1 MGQNGFPAISSAS
14 HALQRTRGRYAALR
28 LKSTQSL
35 CTRPKWPPLAMFAP
49 AHLGLRRQFDDDRE
63 QRLCA
68 GSDQGR
74 WHGGCSPQRVASLQ
88 SSAAAPRRRAWDEPS
103 RSPAL
108 EKFYRELMGVEKLP
122 SAPEIARRT
131 LATVNRDK
139 ASLQDLATL
148 IARDQALAARL
159 LRLANGAFFAVRG
172 KVTSIAQAVTLL
184 GFERV
189 RDLVLSL
196 SVWGALEGTSATA
209 RRFRKRLWVHSS
221 MVAAA
226 ARMLAERTNR
236 DEASAFTAGLLHD
249 VGKLVLGLRL
259 GDTYWELLEDAIT
272 DGGAAEAERAALSC
286 DHATVGGWLLQLWG
300 MPPDLVEAVALHTDP
315 LVTDQGLDTTT
326 IIAVADRLLHATDA
340 NGSAR
345 DDVLDEL
352 RTAVPGVVEADAW
365 REIWAALFKEQQSLS
380 SVFD

>member
-1 MGQNGFPAISSAS
+1 MAVALAS
-14 HALQRTRGRYAALR
+14 MAL
-28 LKSTQSL
+28 
-35 CTRPKWPPLAMFAP
+35 
-49 AHLGLRRQFDDDRE
+49 
-63 QRLCA
+63 
-68 GSDQGR
+68 
-74 WHGGCSPQRVASLQ
+74 LQ
-88 SSAAAPRRRAWDEPS
+88 SSATAQRRRAWDEPS

-108 EKFYRELMGVEKLP
+108 EKFYRELMAIEKLP

-131 LATVNRDK
+131 LATVNRDN
-139 ASLQDLATL
+139 ASLTDLTTL

-196 SVWGALEGTSATA
+196 SVWGALEGTSAAA

-226 ARMLAERTNR
+226 ARMLAERTNH

-259 GDTYWELLEDAIT
+259 GDTYWELLEDAIG

-300 MPPDLVEAVALHTDP
+300 MPPDLVEAVALHTEP

-340 NGSAR
+340 NGTAR
-345 DDVLDEL
+345 EDVLDEL
-352 RTAVPGVVEADAW
+352 RAAVPGLLEADAW
-365 REIWAALFKEQQSLS
+365 REIWAALFWAQQNLS
-380 SVFD
+380 AVFE

>member
-1 MGQNGFPAISSAS
+1 M
-14 HALQRTRGRYAALR
+14 ALLDT
-28 LKSTQSL
+28 
-35 CTRPKWPPLAMFAP
+35 
-49 AHLGLRRQFDDDRE
+49 
-63 QRLCA
+63 
-68 GSDQGR
+68 
-74 WHGGCSPQRVASLQ
+74 
-88 SSAAAPRRRAWDEPS
+88 SAATPPRRVWDGPS

-108 EKFYRELMGVEKLP
+108 ERFYRELMSVEKLP

-131 LATVNRDK
+131 LVTVNRDD
-139 ASLQDLATL
+139 ASLKDLTTL

-159 LRLANGAFFAVRG
+159 LRIANGAFFAVRG

-196 SVWGALEGTSATA
+196 SVWGALEGKSATA

-236 DEASAFTAGLLHD
+236 DDANAFTAGLLHD

-259 GDTYWELLEDAIT
+259 GDTYWELLEDAAE
-272 DGGAAEAERAALSC
+272 DGGAADAEKAAFSC
-286 DHATVGGWLLQLWG
+286 DHATVGAWLLQLWG
-300 MPPDLVEAVALHTDP
+300 MPPDLVDAVALHADP
-315 LVTDQGLDTTT
+315 LVTDHGLDTTT

-340 NGSAR
+340 SGTAR
-345 DDVLDEL
+345 EDVLQEL
-352 RTAVPGVVEADAW
+352 RDAVPGLVEQDTW
-365 REIWAALFKEQQSLS
+365 REIWAALFKEQQSLAA
-380 SVFD
+380 VFE